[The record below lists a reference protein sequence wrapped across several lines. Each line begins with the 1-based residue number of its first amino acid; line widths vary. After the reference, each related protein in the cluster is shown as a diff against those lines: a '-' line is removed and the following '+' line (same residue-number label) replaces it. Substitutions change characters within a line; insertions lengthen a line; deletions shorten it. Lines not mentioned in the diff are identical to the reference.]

1 MKKLLIMLLALVMVV
16 GLFAACDSAPEAN
29 TPDTTPS
36 TVPTQPTDPSE
47 PQYEVITIAKALEL
61 CGEPGNLTTER
72 YYIRGTIVSIDN
84 PNYGAM
90 TIQDETG
97 TIAVYGTYSADG
109 AINYSAMTEKPY
121 KGDEVLLHCTL
132 QNYNGNKEVKN
143 ARLIEF
149 KKADISA
156 DIKDY
161 TEMTIAQART
171 AEKGAKV
178 KVSGVVARI
187 TYANGKIPAGVIL
200 VDNTGS
206 IYVYDSD
213 LAARVQIGNKITIGA
228 EKTWWILGDE
238 QNHAATF
245 GYKGCNQLD
254 NAILVS
260 NDGKTDNAYDK
271 SWITTTTVKDLMDTP
286 VTEDIT
292 TQIFKVTALVKKV
305 PGNGFTNYYIDDLDG
320 ITGSYVYTQCNGS
333 DFDWMDAFDGKI
345 CTVYVTILNAK
356 STNSGCVYRFL
367 PIEIIDEG
375 FDPSTINAAEYAVKY
390 HGVGQ
395 FLSSYTGNP
404 ALELLTSVDSELLNL
419 KGIKLS
425 YTSSD
430 SSVIEIKAV
439 GGKTV
444 MNCLKTGT
452 ATITVSSSHNGKTF
466 SKDVTI
472 SVDIPV
478 VEVKYPTVSEAIS
491 AQVGTTVTV
500 KGIVGP
506 SLVNKTGFYLI
517 DETGVIAV
525 QTTADVMATLEIG
538 QEVVLEGVRHINTK
552 GGTNYHGQ
560 TCLNNATVVTNN
572 YGTHNYSTASFKG
585 NISVADFYNLDVT
598 KDFTTSVY
606 TMKATVVVEETQFY
620 TNIYLTDGTTK
631 VRLYCQNASSQYG
644 FLKQYAGQE
653 VTVEIA
659 ACNWNDKTYYVGC
672 VLSVINADGSKT
684 LNELNFK

>member
-1 MKKLLIMLLALVMVV
+1 MKKLLVMLLALVMVI
-16 GLFAACDSAPEAN
+16 GLFAACDQAPEAN

-36 TVPTQPTDPSE
+36 TVPSDPTIPSE
-47 PQYEVITIAKALEL
+47 PQYEVITIAQALEL

-84 PNYGAM
+84 PNYGQM
-90 TIQDETG
+90 TIQDATG

-109 AINYSAMTEKPY
+109 ELTYAQLTEKPY

-132 QNYNGNKEVKN
+132 QNYNGTKEVKN

-149 KKADISA
+149 KKADISV

-178 KVSGVVARI
+178 KISGVVARI
-187 TYANGKIPAGVIL
+187 TYANGKIPSGVIL
-200 VDNTGS
+200 VDNTNS

-213 LAARVQIGNKITIGA
+213 LAARVQIGNKITVAA

-238 QNHAATF
+238 QNLAATF

-254 NAILVS
+254 SAILVS
-260 NDGKTDNAYDK
+260 NDEKTDNAYDK
-271 SWITTTTVKDLMDTP
+271 SWITTTTVKELMDNP
-286 VTEDIT
+286 VTNDLT
-292 TQIFKVTALVKKV
+292 TQIFKVTALVKKA
-305 PGNGFTNYYIDDLDG
+305 PGNGFVNYYINDLDG
-320 ITGSYVYTQCNGS
+320 TTGTYVYTQCNGG
-333 DFDWMDAFDGKI
+333 DFDWMDAYDGKI

-356 STNSGCVYRFL
+356 STNSGCIYRFL

-375 FDPSTINAAEYAVKY
+375 FDPSTVNGAEYAVKY

-395 FLSSYTGNP
+395 FLNSYTGNP
-404 ALELLTSVDSELLNL
+404 ALELLTSVDSDLLNM

-425 YTSSD
+425 YASSD
-430 SSVIEIKAV
+430 SSVISITN
-439 GGKTV
+439 GV

-452 ATITVSSSHNGKTF
+452 ATITITGSYNGKTY
-466 SKDVTI
+466 SQDVTI

-478 VEVKYPTVSEAIS
+478 VEVKYPTVADAIS
-491 AQVGTTVTV
+491 KPVGETVQV

-517 DETGVIAV
+517 DDTGVIAV
-525 QTTADVMATLEIG
+525 QTTADVLATLKIG

-552 GGTNYHGQ
+552 GGTNYYGQ
-560 TCLNNATVVTNN
+560 TCLNNATVVVNN
-572 YGTHNYSTASFKG
+572 YGNHAYSTASFKG

-606 TMKATVVVEETQFY
+606 TMKATVIVEETQFY
-620 TNIYLTDGTTK
+620 TNIYLSDGTTK
-631 VRLYCQNASSQYG
+631 VRLYCQNAGTQYA
-644 FLKQYAGQE
+644 FLKAFAGQE

-659 ACNWNDKTYYVGC
+659 ACNWNDKNYYVGC
-672 VLSVINADGSKT
+672 VLSVLNADGTKT
-684 LNELNFK
+684 INELNFK